1 LQRECLPLSHLTSA
15 QDKVPEIP
23 VDIIPAQREYVCI
36 GVDNYSQMT
45 KLLRQQAIL
54 ELARQNHIGSQ
65 EELQIILA
73 KRGLEVG
80 QATLS
85 RDIRELALVKTV
97 HGYKL
102 PNGNG
107 QHAEAGLPPVHRL
120 VREFV
125 QDVRPAQNLIVLKT
139 VVGSAQP
146 VAAALDAQNWPEVV
160 GTIAGD
166 DAILIVSPDNRAAK
180 KLGERIRGMLA

>member
-1 LQRECLPLSHLTSA
+1 
-15 QDKVPEIP
+15 
-23 VDIIPAQREYVCI
+23 
-36 GVDNYSQMT
+36 MT
-45 KLLRQQAIL
+45 KLGRQQAIL
-54 ELARQNHIGSQ
+54 ELAREGPIGSQ
-65 EELQIILA
+65 EELQRALA

-85 RDIRELALVKTV
+85 RDIHELSLVKTSR
-97 HGYKL
+97 GYML

-107 QHAEAGLPPVHRL
+107 HHDGGLPPVQRL

-125 QDVRPAQNLIVLKT
+125 QSIRPAQNLIVLKT

-146 VAAALDAQNWPEVV
+146 VAAALDAQAWPEIV

-166 DAILIVSPDNRAAK
+166 DAILIVSPDKKGANRLAQ
-180 KLGERIRGMLA
+180 RIRGMLA